1 MDDDLETG
9 FYVAVGTAAVAGAAA
24 GGVAAAGYGSLT
36 VGQAVTAAAPVV
48 GTELVDTAVEEVA
61 SAALGVPVIIPVSPV
76 DLVQDFGKLGTRRA
90 LKEVTGSINCFA
102 AGTLV
107 KMDDTIAAKDESTAS
122 DWAIAAASVPIALI
136 GYSLS
141 RRRRRKRDEHADV
154 DDYFSEFSGQFVTDH
169 DAITAL
175 VPRLETRR

>member
-1 MDDDLETG
+1 MTDVYASATNTDIITGADLNLTTTER
-9 FYVAVGTAAVAGAAA
+9 AAAA
-24 GGVAAAGYGSLT
+24 GRGSASFVLMIVGGRVAKAGNTYG
-36 VGQAVTAAAPVV
+36 AK
-48 GTELVDTAVEEVA
+48 
-61 SAALGVPVIIPVSPV
+61 
-76 DLVQDFGKLGTRRA
+76 FKGKT
-90 LKEVTGSINCFA
+90 INCFA

-154 DDYFSEFSGQFVTDH
+154 DDYFSEFRGQFVTDH

-175 VPRLETRR
+175 MPRLETRR